1 MAHLRVFVVRTVICS
16 ATEALRFRISEI
28 YAKHAFPNTGHLS
41 TALTK
46 TSNGIKSWTLQLY
59 QKTKRSLCST
69 LGDGLIFLARFTISR
84 SGLAVVF
91 RVTKVKSGG
100 LERHGVSSFGETTP
114 PSQKPKS
121 SDSWIPAMSD
131 SIDPKHYTATEI
143 EPIQVIEAWKL
154 GFNLGNAI
162 KYIARSNY
170 KGSRKDDLIKAA
182 NYLYREAMGEWL
194 PEELMDK

>member
-1 MAHLRVFVVRTVICS
+1 
-16 ATEALRFRISEI
+16 
-28 YAKHAFPNTGHLS
+28 
-41 TALTK
+41 
-46 TSNGIKSWTLQLY
+46 
-59 QKTKRSLCST
+59 
-69 LGDGLIFLARFTISR
+69 
-84 SGLAVVF
+84 
-91 RVTKVKSGG
+91 
-100 LERHGVSSFGETTP
+100 
-114 PSQKPKS
+114 
-121 SDSWIPAMSD
+121 MSD